1 MMKKVIALLAAA
13 ALLMICMGVG
23 MAEGTIDFSSYSLEE
38 LLEIRTDLLDE
49 IAKRPGGEKMVLGAG
64 QYKIGEDLPAGVY
77 SFKFVQ
83 NGDKDVTRT
92 DYYVY
97 ENESMYKYDIDRLWL
112 GDMPRI
118 EGSFKGD
125 GETRISL
132 YPGEYLSLRYNG
144 AEVERVGNVSDRN
157 TGYEPPAGTTIPKG
171 NYTVGEEI
179 PAGTYK
185 IYYSGKTT
193 SRVRVFQDAKEASN
207 TFNKGKETILDANNT
222 EGSVTLN
229 EGNVLRVEYTP
240 IIMTKGGGFTF
251 D

>member
-1 MMKKVIALLAAA
+1 M
-13 ALLMICMGVG
+13 
-23 MAEGTIDFSSYSLEE
+23 
-38 LLEIRTDLLDE
+38 
-49 IAKRPGGEKMVLGAG
+49 
-64 QYKIGEDLPAGVY
+64 YKD
-77 SFKFVQ
+77 
-83 NGDKDVTRT
+83 
-92 DYYVY
+92 VY

-112 GDMPRI
+112 GDMPRV

-144 AEVERVGNVSDRN
+144 AEVARVGNVSDRSS
-157 TGYEPPAGTTIPKG
+157 GYTVPTGTTIPKG
-171 NYTVGEEI
+171 NYTIGEEI

-185 IYYSGKTT
+185 IYFSGTTT

-207 TFNKGKETILDANNT
+207 TFNKGKETILDWNNT
-222 EGSVTLN
+222 EGTVTLS

>member
-1 MMKKVIALLAAA
+1 MKKILVLFLALTLDIGNTCACIAETP
-13 ALLMICMGVG
+13 V
-23 MAEGTIDFSSYSLEE
+23 DFSGYSLEE
-38 LLEIRTDLLDE
+38 LLEIRENLTNE
-49 IAKRPGGEKMVLGAG
+49 ISSRPGGEKMVLGSG

-83 NGDKDVTRT
+83 NGDSDVSRT

-112 GDMPRI
+112 GDMPRV

-132 YPGEYLSLRYNG
+132 YPGKYLSLRYNG
-144 AEVERVGNVSDRN
+144 AEIARVGNVSERGSYDV
-157 TGYEPPAGTTIPKG
+157 PSGTTIPKG
-171 NYTVGEEI
+171 NYTIGEEI

-185 IYYSGKTT
+185 SYFSGSAT

-207 TFNKGKETILDANNT
+207 TFNKGKETVLDWNNT
-222 EGSVTLN
+222 EGTVTLSD
-229 EGNVLRVEYTP
+229 GNILRVEYTP

>member
-1 MMKKVIALLAAA
+1 MKKLIAMGIYILLLMTCFTIAL
-13 ALLMICMGVG
+13 
-23 MAEGTIDFSSYSLEE
+23 AEGTIDFSSYSLEE
-38 LLEIRTDLLDE
+38 LLEIRSDLADE
-49 IAKRPGGEKMVLGAG
+49 IASRPGGEKMVLGSG

-77 SFKFVQ
+77 TFKFVQ
-83 NGDKDVTRT
+83 NDDSDVSRT

-112 GDMPRI
+112 GDMPRV

-144 AEVERVGNVSDRN
+144 AEVARVGNVSERN
-157 TGYEPPAGTTIPKG
+157 SGYEAPSGTMIPKG
-171 NYTVGEEI
+171 NYTIGEEI

-185 IYYSGKTT
+185 IYFSGTTT
-193 SRVRVFQDAKEASN
+193 SRVRVFQDSKEASN
-207 TFNKGKETILDANNT
+207 TFNKGKETILDGSNT
-222 EGSVTLN
+222 EGTVTLV
-229 EGNVLRVEYTP
+229 EGNILRVEYTP